1 MTNFDTIK
9 LINHIK
15 KEILTFSKVHQNETF
30 YGFAIDA
37 NLLCL
42 NSVEK
47 FEETLCKYRDKW
59 GGYATMDEIEGLKNN
74 TGDWNYQ
81 GFAELSDNDGFD
93 MNSYLEHYH
102 ADDDEQIN
110 SVYAKTMDNIIEH
123 LKQSDIF
130 NSLNVTADF
139 YICRVEHNY

>member
-1 MTNFDTIK
+1 MANFDTIK
-9 LINHIK
+9 LIDSIK
-15 KEILTFSKVHQNETF
+15 KEISTFSKEHQNETF

-47 FEETLCKYRDKW
+47 FNETLRNYREKW
-59 GGYATMDEIEGLKNN
+59 GGYNTKEEIEDLKGN
-74 TGDWNYQ
+74 TGDWAYQ

-102 ADDDEQIN
+102 ADDEDQAN
-110 SVYAKTMDNIIEH
+110 SNYTKAIDNIIDN